1 MAGLASSISSIV
13 ASRMKSKLDEK
24 KKKYGKTMDAITGKK
39 NSMDFADNIVES
51 ISNIGKKKKKKY
63 QGLPSRQMRV

>member
-1 MAGLASSISSIV
+1 
-13 ASRMKSKLDEK
+13 MKSKLDEK